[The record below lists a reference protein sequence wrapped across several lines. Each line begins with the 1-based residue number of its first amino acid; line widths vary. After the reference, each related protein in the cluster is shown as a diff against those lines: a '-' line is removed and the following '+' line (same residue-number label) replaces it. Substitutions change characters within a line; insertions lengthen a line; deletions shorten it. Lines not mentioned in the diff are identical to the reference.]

1 MKELKQAM
9 KSVLN
14 VLVGNSFVFIVERN
28 RIIRLSVRMLSSGV
42 SLLMIRVAVISGFL
56 KIRKFVQT
64 VKDQLRSILGVRK

>member
-14 VLVGNSFVFIVERN
+14 VLVGNSFVFIVGRN

-42 SLLMIRVAVISGFL
+42 SLLMIRVAVISGFR
-56 KIRKFVQT
+56 KIRKFVQI